1 MPYYNLRTVRIIIFI
16 PSIFQR
22 RKMFK
27 STHFCRAFETWH
39 KDVLVD
45 ILSKGD
51 PCILAYIFDV
61 KVILVGVFSVSS
73 HVIFV
78 APVEISGY
86 A

>member
-1 MPYYNLRTVRIIIFI
+1 MHVNRSLSVLSIASYDMPHCNLKTVRIIIFI

-51 PCILAYIFDV
+51 PLYPG
-61 KVILVGVFSVSS
+61 L
-73 HVIFV
+73 
-78 APVEISGY
+78 Y
-86 A
+86 L